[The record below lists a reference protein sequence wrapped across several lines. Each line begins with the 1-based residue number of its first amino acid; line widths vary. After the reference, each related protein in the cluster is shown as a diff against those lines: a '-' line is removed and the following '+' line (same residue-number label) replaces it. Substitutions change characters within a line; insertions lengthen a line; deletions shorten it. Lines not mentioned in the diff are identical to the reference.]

1 LTRADP
7 VAWEGEGTVSA
18 AGRGSLP
25 QTALLREGR
34 RGFAVRRWRAGYV
47 LIAPAVLLIL
57 LMMVY
62 PVVETIFF
70 SFSKVQ
76 LPALRTTFV
85 GFDNFIRIL
94 RDPDTGPLFRRTM
107 VWIVGGVALRMAL
120 ALGAALV
127 FNAKVRGTVWMRV
140 LVILPWAIPSV
151 VGANLWRWIVQADAG
166 VLNQTL
172 RSLGLGAWALNWLG
186 SPDTAMLT
194 VIVAYAWGG
203 FPFVMLLIL
212 ARLQGLPE
220 DINEA
225 ATVDGANWWQI
236 FRYITLPSLT
246 GVLAVAL
253 ILEVVSGINSFDTL
267 MIMTGGGPANATM
280 IWGIKIYKTGFA
292 EFNLGGA
299 AALSVLMFAAML
311 AVFMVY
317 GTINVRTR
325 RRQEEIS

>member
-1 LTRADP
+1 LD
-7 VAWEGEGTVSA
+7 GEGAVMATREATIARSVPR
-18 AGRGSLP
+18 GRKR
-25 QTALLREGR
+25 QRT
-34 RGFAVRRWRAGYV
+34 GFRRWSTGYILV
-47 LIAPAVLLIL
+47 APAILLIV
-57 LMMVY
+57 LMMLY
-62 PVVETIFF
+62 PVFQTFYF
-70 SFSKVQ
+70 SFSRVQ

-85 GFDNFIRIL
+85 GFDNFARIL
-94 RDPDTGPLFRRTM
+94 GDPETGPLFQRTL
-107 VWIVGGVALRMAL
+107 VWVIGGVVLRMAL
-120 ALGAALV
+120 GLGAALV
-127 FNAKVRGTVWMRV
+127 FNAKVPGTVWMRV

-151 VGANLWRWIVQADAG
+151 VGANLWRWIVQTDAG

-172 RSLGLGAWALNWLG
+172 RSWGLGQWALNWLG

-220 DINEA
+220 EINEA
-225 ATVDGANWWQI
+225 ARVDGANWWQV

-246 GVLAVAL
+246 GVLMVAV

-280 IWGIKIYKTGFA
+280 IWGIKIYKTGFT

-299 AALSVLMFAAML
+299 AALSVLMFAGML
-311 AVFMVY
+311 AVFVFY
-317 GTINVRTR
+317 GITNARVSRH
-325 RRQEEIS
+325 QEEPS